1 MWRISVHLWGLTEW
15 TGKAGSL
22 TKTWPGNKTGA
33 VQISPSLQLVLK
45 KSHHK
50 WQTDHNSSQPASSL
64 CTRHWRQHTSLQQAE
79 MYDGKLQHLI
89 RIVRHEQSTG
99 LKAGIKTLHLHK
111 SWKSYLDIL
120 CKFWVSLQFLF
131 IWCPPLSSLTA
142 RKGLDKETLEQ
153 FVIPAFVVTEL
164 LTEFYTEPVAPSN
177 SHITHAL
184 SLSPPPPTSLSL
196 GWAIYV
202 HSLHFSQI

>member
-33 VQISPSLQLVLK
+33 VQISSSLQLVLK

-50 WQTDHNSSQPASSL
+50 WQTDRAQFLS
-64 CTRHWRQHTSLQQAE
+64 TSLIPLHKALKATHISAAGR
-79 MYDGKLQHLI
+79 DGKLQHLI
-89 RIVRHEQSTG
+89 WIVRHQQSTG
-99 LKAGIKTLHLHK
+99 LQAVLKTLHLHK

-142 RKGLDKETLEQ
+142 RKGLDKRNTGTVCYPCFCGHCLLNFTLN
-153 FVIPAFVVTEL
+153 L
-164 LTEFYTEPVAPSN
+164 
-177 SHITHAL
+177 
-184 SLSPPPPTSLSL
+184 
-196 GWAIYV
+196 
-202 HSLHFSQI
+202 